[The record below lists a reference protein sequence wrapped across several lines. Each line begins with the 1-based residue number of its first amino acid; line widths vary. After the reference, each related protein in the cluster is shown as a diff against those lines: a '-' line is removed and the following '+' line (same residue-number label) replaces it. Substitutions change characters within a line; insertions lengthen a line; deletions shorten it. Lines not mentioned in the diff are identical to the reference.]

1 MELNIEHFRKDDQL
15 QLISYNTAGLTPTL
29 FINVTKGGK
38 KECST
43 ADFKWKNTPL
53 KSGILGEKSL
63 SERFIDDSEYLFTL
77 TVHVYIFGSTQRRS
91 PQPKNIFMSTKWRPV
106 RSPLR
111 IKEALVLSL

>member
-29 FINVTKGGK
+29 FINMTKGGK

-53 KSGILGEKSL
+53 KSGILGHCQRGLLMTASIYL
-63 SERFIDDSEYLFTL
+63 HLQYMCISSVVPSEGAHSQKTFL
-77 TVHVYIFGSTQRRS
+77 
-91 PQPKNIFMSTKWRPV
+91 
-106 RSPLR
+106 
-111 IKEALVLSL
+111 